1 MKRILHT
8 KRSARKRHY
17 KSKLKYE
24 IVSGY
29 RVDYLEQKQRLR
41 KTKNLLYRK
50 RVNKGS
56 LHVNALGIKTSR
68 MPF

>member
-1 MKRILHT
+1 MKKILH

-24 IVSGY
+24 ILSGY
-29 RVDYLEQKQRLR
+29 RIDYLEQKKSLR
-41 KTKNLLYRK
+41 KTKTLFFRK
-50 RVNKGS
+50 QLNKGS

>member
-1 MKRILHT
+1 MKILAT

-24 IVSGY
+24 LFGGY
-29 RVDYLEQKQRLR
+29 RVDYLEQKNSLR
-41 KTKNLLYRK
+41 KTKTLLFRK
-50 RVNKGS
+50 QLNKGS
-56 LHVNALGIKTSR
+56 LHVNALGIKTLR

>member
-1 MKRILHT
+1 MKILAT

-24 IVSGY
+24 LFGGY
-29 RVDYLEQKQRLR
+29 RVDYLEQKERLR

-50 RVNKGS
+50 RINKNTM
-56 LHVNALGIKTSR
+56 HVNALGIKTER